1 LSRLAW
7 VEPLRSMRPRN
18 NTEAHG
24 KEVIRRR
31 AGCWRC
37 AMGSGAWGAG
47 HHGGFAARG
56 LTRSREGDEGFVV
69 EG

>member
-24 KEVIRRR
+24 NEVIRRR
-31 AGCWRC
+31 TGCWRR
-37 AMGSGAWGAG
+37 AVGSGMWVLVIATVL
-47 HHGGFAARG
+47 ARG
-56 LTRSREGDEGFVV
+56 V
-69 EG
+69 